1 MSPERALRVAWVLWP
16 SFLVAAAAEVVFFA
30 VFDPADLHPFGL
42 PIDADRLPLYTVFF
56 FFFWL
61 IGAAA
66 SALTVFLQRSPFEV
80 NRCPLE
86 EENRPAGCPKR
97 PQDAVSQDAVS

>member
-1 MSPERALRVAWVLWP
+1 MNPERALRVAWVLWP

-30 VFDPADLHPFGL
+30 VFDPADLRPFGV

-66 SALTVFLQRSPFEV
+66 SASPS
-80 NRCPLE
+80 
-86 EENRPAGCPKR
+86 
-97 PQDAVSQDAVS
+97 VSAMNAQGAASSRAL